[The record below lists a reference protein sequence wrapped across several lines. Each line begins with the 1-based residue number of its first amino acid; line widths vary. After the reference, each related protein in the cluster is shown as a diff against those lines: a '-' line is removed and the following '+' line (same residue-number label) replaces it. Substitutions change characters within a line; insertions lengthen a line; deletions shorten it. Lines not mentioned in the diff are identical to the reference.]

1 LQLLSARFIRFLR
14 PVPFGWVPLQSAILR
29 PQDVP
34 RPEVRPP
41 DFSAKGTALRRILTD
56 ALCRTKPP
64 RAGRLEIADLRQA
77 GLVLRITPNG
87 ARSFAYRFRHPHSRK
102 TLRATIGPYP
112 ATTLEAARKRAK
124 QMAAQ
129 IADGTNPIEAKN
141 AEREAASTRTFQ
153 ALADRYLKEHAERH
167 KRPRSA
173 EEDRRNLAV
182 HVLPKWAKRDF
193 RAIRRADVI
202 EVIESIVSA
211 GKHAAGNRVHSL
223 ISKVFSFA
231 IDADLLEANPA
242 ARLRKRGVEK
252 VGRRV
257 LDDTEIRTFWRG
269 IVLPPVSR
277 QVGLA
282 LRLAL
287 LTATRAS
294 EIAGAR
300 TAEFQNLD
308 KPEQAAWLIPGDRA
322 KNRRDHLVLLAP
334 LAVQT
339 VKSAIELSGDSDFL
353 FPTRLGRGGP
363 IDRHTLTVAM
373 VRFAKSL
380 KGSAAKTWHQEI
392 PTPHDLRRT
401 CNSRLAKL
409 AVPKEIRD
417 RTLNHITSLRDPES
431 KHYNIYEFETEKRQA
446 LGKWAAEIEALIKP
460 AAIVPI
466 AKGRRR

>member
-1 LQLLSARFIRFLR
+1 MRQ
-14 PVPFGWVPLQSAILR
+14 
-29 PQDVP
+29 
-34 RPEVRPP
+34 
-41 DFSAKGTALRRILTD
+41 ILTD

-64 RAGRLEIADLRQA
+64 RSGRLEIADLRQA
-77 GLVLRITPNG
+77 GLVLRITSNG
-87 ARSFAYRFRHPHSRK
+87 ARSFAYRFRHPHTRK

-112 ATTLEAARKRAK
+112 ATPLEAARKRAK
-124 QMAAQ
+124 EMAVQ
-129 IADGTNPIEAKN
+129 VADGTNPIEARN
-141 AEREAASTRTFQ
+141 AEREAARTRTFQ

-193 RAIRRADVI
+193 RTIRRADVI
-202 EVIESIVSA
+202 EVIESIVSD
-211 GKHAAGNRVHSL
+211 GKHTAGNRVHSL
-223 ISKVFSFA
+223 ISKIFSFA

-257 LDDTEIRTFWRG
+257 LDDAEIKTFWRG
-269 IVLPPVSR
+269 LVLPPVSR
-277 QVGLA
+277 QIGLA

-287 LTATRAS
+287 LTAARAS

-300 TAEFQNLD
+300 KAEFQDLD
-308 KPEQAAWLIPGDRA
+308 KPEQAAWHVPAERTKNRVDHLIP
-322 KNRRDHLVLLAP
+322 LPP
-334 LAVQT
+334 LAVET
-339 VKSAIELSGDSDFL
+339 IKSAIELNGDSEFL

-380 KGSAAKTWHQEI
+380 KGPAAKTWQQEI
-392 PTPHDLRRT
+392 PTPHDLRRS
-401 CNSRLAKL
+401 CNSRLARMGI
-409 AVPKEIRD
+409 PKEIRD

-431 KHYNIYEFETEKRQA
+431 KHYNLYEFQSEKRQT
-446 LGKWAAEIEALIKP
+446 LSKWANQIAAIIEP

-466 AKGRRR
+466 RAKERQR

>member
-1 LQLLSARFIRFLR
+1 
-14 PVPFGWVPLQSAILR
+14 
-29 PQDVP
+29 
-34 RPEVRPP
+34 VRQV
-41 DFSAKGTALRRILTD
+41 LTD

-64 RAGRLEIADLRQA
+64 RSGRLEIADLRQA
-77 GLVLRITPNG
+77 GLVLRITSNG

-124 QMAAQ
+124 DMAAQ
-129 IADGTNPIEAKN
+129 VADGTNPIEARN
-141 AEREAASTRTFQ
+141 AEREAAPTRTFQ

-173 EEDRRNLAV
+173 EEDRRNLTV
-182 HVLPKWAKRDF
+182 HILPKWAKRDF
-193 RAIRRADVI
+193 RGIRRADVI

-223 ISKVFSFA
+223 ISKIFSFA

-242 ARLRKRGVEK
+242 ARLKKRGVEK

-257 LDDTEIRTFWRG
+257 LDDAEIKVFWRG

-287 LTATRAS
+287 LTAARAS

-300 TAEFQNLD
+300 KSEFENLD
-308 KPEQAAWLIPGDRA
+308 KPEQAGWLVPSERA
-322 KNRRDHLVLLAP
+322 KNRRDYLIPLAP
-334 LAVQT
+334 LAVEA
-339 VKSAIELSGDSDFL
+339 VKSAVELTSQDDEFL
-353 FPTRLGRGGP
+353 FPTRLNRGGP
-363 IDRHTLTVAM
+363 VDRHSLTIAM

-380 KGSAAKTWHQEI
+380 KGPTAKTWHREI

-401 CNSRLAKL
+401 CNSRLARMGI
-409 AVPKEIRD
+409 PKEIRD

-431 KHYNIYEFETEKRQA
+431 KHYNLYEFQTEKRQA
-446 LGKWAAEIEALIKP
+446 LGRWAAEIEALIKP
-460 AAIVPI
+460 APVVPI
-466 AKGRRR
+466 HVKGRRQ

>member
-1 LQLLSARFIRFLR
+1 
-14 PVPFGWVPLQSAILR
+14 
-29 PQDVP
+29 
-34 RPEVRPP
+34 VRQ
-41 DFSAKGTALRRILTD
+41 ILTD
-56 ALCRTKPP
+56 AACKTKPP
-64 RAGRLEIADLRQA
+64 RSGRLEIADLRQA
-77 GLVLRITPNG
+77 GLVLRITSNG

-112 ATTLEAARKRAK
+112 ATSLESARKRAK
-124 QMAAQ
+124 EMAAQ
-129 IADGTNPIEAKN
+129 VAHGANPIEARN
-141 AEREAASTRTFQ
+141 AERAAAPTRTFE
-153 ALADRYLKEHAERH
+153 ALATRYLKEHAERH

-193 RAIRRADVI
+193 RAIRRANVI
-202 EVIESIVSA
+202 EVIESIVSD

-287 LTATRAS
+287 LTAARAS
-294 EIAGAR
+294 EISGAR
-300 TAEFQNLD
+300 KAAEFQNLD
-308 KPEQAAWLIPGDRA
+308 KPDQAAWLIPGDRA
-322 KNRRDHLVLLAP
+322 KNKRDHLVLLPP
-334 LAVQT
+334 LAVET
-339 VKSAIELSGDSDFL
+339 IKAAIDLSGDSEFL

-380 KGSAAKTWHQEI
+380 KGPTAKTWQQEI

-401 CNSRLAKL
+401 CNSRLARMGI
-409 AVPKEIRD
+409 PKEIRD

-431 KHYNIYEFETEKRQA
+431 KHYNLYEFQTEKREA
-446 LGKWAAEIEALIKP
+446 LCKWAREIATIIEP
-460 AAIVPI
+460 AAVVPI
-466 AKGRRR
+466 RAKGRRR

>member
-1 LQLLSARFIRFLR
+1 
-14 PVPFGWVPLQSAILR
+14 
-29 PQDVP
+29 
-34 RPEVRPP
+34 VRQ
-41 DFSAKGTALRRILTD
+41 ILTD

-64 RAGRLEIADLRQA
+64 RIGRLEIADLRQA
-77 GLVLRITPNG
+77 GLVLRITSNG

-124 QMAAQ
+124 DMAAQ
-129 IADGTNPIEAKN
+129 VADGTNPIDARN
-141 AEREAASTRTFQ
+141 AEREAAPARTFQ

-173 EEDRRNLAV
+173 EEDRRNLTV

-202 EVIESIVSA
+202 EVIESIVSS

-223 ISKVFSFA
+223 ISKIFSFA

-287 LTATRAS
+287 ATAARAS

-300 TAEFQNLD
+300 KAEIQDLD
-308 KPEQAAWLIPGDRA
+308 KPERAAWLIPGERA
-322 KNRRDHLVLLAP
+322 KNKRDHLIPLPP
-334 LAVQT
+334 LAVET
-339 VKSAIELSGDSDFL
+339 VKSAIELTGDSDFL
-353 FPTRLGRGGP
+353 FATRLGRGGP

-373 VRFAKSL
+373 VRFGKNL
-380 KGSAAKTWHQEI
+380 KRPTAKTWQQEI

-401 CNSRLAKL
+401 VSTRLARMGI
-409 AVPKEIRD
+409 AKEIRD
-417 RTLNHITSLRDPES
+417 RALNHIASLRDPES
-431 KHYNIYEFETEKRQA
+431 RHYNLHEFQSEKRDA
-446 LGKWAAEIEALIKP
+446 FSRWAAELEGIIKP
-460 AAIVPI
+460 ATVVPI
-466 AKGRRR
+466 RTASKGRRR

>member
-1 LQLLSARFIRFLR
+1 MRQ
-14 PVPFGWVPLQSAILR
+14 
-29 PQDVP
+29 
-34 RPEVRPP
+34 
-41 DFSAKGTALRRILTD
+41 ILTD

-64 RAGRLEIADLRQA
+64 RSGRLEIADLRQA
-77 GLVLRITPNG
+77 GLVLRITSNG
-87 ARSFAYRFRHPHSRK
+87 ARSFAYRFRHPHTRK

-112 ATTLEAARKRAK
+112 ATPLEAARKRAK
-124 QMAAQ
+124 KMAVQ
-129 IADGTNPIEAKN
+129 VADGTNPIEARN
-141 AEREAASTRTFQ
+141 AEREAARTRTFQ

-193 RAIRRADVI
+193 RTIRRADVI
-202 EVIESIVSA
+202 EVIESIVSD
-211 GKHAAGNRVHSL
+211 GKHTAGNRVHSL
-223 ISKVFSFA
+223 ISKIFSFA

-257 LDDTEIRTFWRG
+257 LDDAEIKTFWRG

-277 QVGLA
+277 QIGLA

-287 LTATRAS
+287 LTAARAS

-300 TAEFQNLD
+300 KAEFQDLD
-308 KPEQAAWLIPGDRA
+308 KPEQAAWHVPAERTKNRVDHLIP
-322 KNRRDHLVLLAP
+322 LPP
-334 LAVQT
+334 LAVET
-339 VKSAIELSGDSDFL
+339 IKSAIELNGDSEFL

-380 KGSAAKTWHQEI
+380 KGPAAKTWQQEI
-392 PTPHDLRRT
+392 PTPHDLRRS
-401 CNSRLAKL
+401 CNSRLARMGI
-409 AVPKEIRD
+409 PKEIRD

-431 KHYNIYEFETEKRQA
+431 KHYNLYEFQSEKRQT
-446 LGKWAAEIEALIKP
+446 LSKWANQIAAIIEP

-466 AKGRRR
+466 RAKERRR

>member
-1 LQLLSARFIRFLR
+1 
-14 PVPFGWVPLQSAILR
+14 
-29 PQDVP
+29 
-34 RPEVRPP
+34 VRQ
-41 DFSAKGTALRRILTD
+41 ILTD

-64 RAGRLEIADLRQA
+64 RSGRLEIADLRQA
-77 GLVLRITPNG
+77 GLVLRITSNG
-87 ARSFAYRFRHPHSRK
+87 ARSFAYRFRHPHTRK

-112 ATTLEAARKRAK
+112 ATPLEAARKRAK
-124 QMAAQ
+124 EMAVQ
-129 IADGTNPIEAKN
+129 VADGTNPIEARN
-141 AEREAASTRTFQ
+141 AEREAARTRTFQ

-193 RAIRRADVI
+193 RTIRRADVI
-202 EVIESIVSA
+202 EVIESIVSD
-211 GKHAAGNRVHSL
+211 GKHTAGNRVHSL
-223 ISKVFSFA
+223 ISKIFSFA

-257 LDDTEIRTFWRG
+257 LDDAEIKTFWRG

-277 QVGLA
+277 QIGLA

-287 LTATRAS
+287 LTAARAS

-300 TAEFQNLD
+300 KAEFQDLD
-308 KPEQAAWLIPGDRA
+308 KPEQAAWHVPAERTKNRVDHLIP
-322 KNRRDHLVLLAP
+322 LPP
-334 LAVQT
+334 LAVET
-339 VKSAIELSGDSDFL
+339 IKSAIELNGDSEFL

-380 KGSAAKTWHQEI
+380 KGPAAKTWQQEI
-392 PTPHDLRRT
+392 PTPHDLRRS
-401 CNSRLAKL
+401 CNSRLARMGI
-409 AVPKEIRD
+409 PKEIRD

-431 KHYNIYEFETEKRQA
+431 KHYNLYEFQSEKRQT
-446 LGKWAAEIEALIKP
+446 LSKWANQIAAIIEP

-466 AKGRRR
+466 RAKERQR

>member
-1 LQLLSARFIRFLR
+1 MRQ
-14 PVPFGWVPLQSAILR
+14 
-29 PQDVP
+29 
-34 RPEVRPP
+34 
-41 DFSAKGTALRRILTD
+41 ILTD

-64 RAGRLEIADLRQA
+64 RSGRLEIADLRQA
-77 GLVLRITPNG
+77 GLVLRITTAG
-87 ARSFAYRFRHPHSRK
+87 ARSFAYRFRHPHTRK

-124 QMAAQ
+124 EMATQ
-129 IADGTNPIEAKN
+129 VADGTNPIEARN
-141 AEREAASTRTFQ
+141 AERNAAPARTFQ
-153 ALADRYLKEHAERH
+153 ALADRYLNEHAQRH

-173 EEDRRNLAV
+173 EEDRRNLTV

-202 EVIESIVSA
+202 ELIETIVGA

-223 ISKVFSFA
+223 ISKIFSFA

-252 VGRRV
+252 VRRRV
-257 LDDTEIRTFWRG
+257 LDDTEIKTFWRG

-287 LTATRAS
+287 ATAARAS

-300 TAEFQNLD
+300 KAEFQDLD
-308 KPEQAAWLIPGDRA
+308 KSEQAAWLVPGERA
-322 KNRRDHLVLLAP
+322 KNKHDHLIPLAP
-334 LAVQT
+334 LAVET

-353 FPTRLGRGGP
+353 FPSRLGRGGP

-373 VRFAKSL
+373 VRFAKNL
-380 KGSAAKTWHQEI
+380 KGLTTKTWQQEI

-401 CNSRLAKL
+401 CNSRLARMGI
-409 AVPKEIRD
+409 PKEIRH
-417 RTLNHITSLRDPES
+417 RALNHITSLRDPES
-431 KHYNIYEFETEKRQA
+431 KHYNTHEYESEKRDA
-446 LGKWAAEIEALIKP
+446 FSRWAAEIGALIKP
-460 AAIVPI
+460 APVVRIRV
-466 AKGRRR
+466 KGRRQ

>member
-1 LQLLSARFIRFLR
+1 
-14 PVPFGWVPLQSAILR
+14 
-29 PQDVP
+29 
-34 RPEVRPP
+34 VRQ
-41 DFSAKGTALRRILTD
+41 ILTD

-77 GLVLRITPNG
+77 GLVLRITSNG

-124 QMAAQ
+124 DMAAQ
-129 IADGTNPIEAKN
+129 VADGTNPIDARN
-141 AEREAASTRTFQ
+141 AEREAAPARTFQ

-173 EEDRRNLAV
+173 EEDRRNLTV

-202 EVIESIVSA
+202 EVIESIVSS
-211 GKHAAGNRVHSL
+211 GKHAAGNRVHSV
-223 ISKVFSFA
+223 ISKIFSFA

-257 LDDTEIRTFWRG
+257 LDDTEIRPFWRG
-269 IVLPPVSR
+269 IVVSPISR
-277 QVGLA
+277 PVGLA

-287 LTATRAS
+287 LTAARAS

-300 TAEFQNLD
+300 KDEFQNLD
-308 KPEQAAWLIPGDRA
+308 QPEQAVWLVPSERA
-322 KNRRDHLVLLAP
+322 KNRMTHLIPLAP
-334 LAVQT
+334 LAVET
-339 VKSAIELSGDSDFL
+339 VKNAIELSGDSEFV
-353 FPTRLGRGGP
+353 FPTRLSRDGP

-380 KGSAAKTWHQEI
+380 KAPTAKTWQQEI

-401 CNSRLAKL
+401 VSTRLARMGI
-409 AVPKEIRD
+409 AKEIRG
-417 RTLNHITSLRDPES
+417 RALNHITSLRDPES
-431 KHYNIYEFETEKRQA
+431 RHYNLHEFQSEKRDA
-446 LGKWAAEIEALIKP
+446 FSRWGAELEGIIKP
-460 AAIVPI
+460 ATVVPI
-466 AKGRRR
+466 RAASKGRRR

>member
-1 LQLLSARFIRFLR
+1 VSPAEKLDH
-14 PVPFGWVPLQSAILR
+14 QS
-29 PQDVP
+29 
-34 RPEVRPP
+34 
-41 DFSAKGTALRRILTD
+41 FSAKGTYVRQILTD
-56 ALCRTKPP
+56 AACKTKAPRT
-64 RAGRLEIADLRQA
+64 GRLEIADLRQA

-87 ARSFAYRFRHPHSRK
+87 ARSFAYRFRHPQTRK
-102 TLRATIGPYP
+102 TLRATLGPYP
-112 ATTLEAARKRAK
+112 ATTLEAARRRAK
-124 QMAAQ
+124 EMAAQ
-129 IADGTNPIEAKN
+129 IADGTNPIEARN
-141 AEREAASTRTFQ
+141 VERTAAPTRTFQ
-153 ALADRYLKEHAERH
+153 ALADRYLIEHAARH

-193 RAIRRADVI
+193 RTIRRADVI
-202 EVIESIVSA
+202 ELIESIVSS

-223 ISKVFSFA
+223 VSKIFSFA

-287 LTATRAS
+287 VTAARAS

-300 TAEFQNLD
+300 KAEFQDLD
-308 KPEQAAWLIPGDRA
+308 KPEQAAWLVPGERA
-322 KNRRDHLVLLAP
+322 KNKRDHLIPLAP
-334 LAVQT
+334 LAVET
-339 VKSAIELSGDSDFL
+339 VKSAIELSGDGDFL

-373 VRFAKSL
+373 VRFAKNL
-380 KGSAAKTWHQEI
+380 KGPTAITWQQEI

-401 CNSRLAKL
+401 CNSRLARMGI
-409 AVPKEIRD
+409 PKEIRD
-417 RTLNHITSLRDPES
+417 RALNHITSLRDPES
-431 KHYNIYEFETEKRQA
+431 KHYNLYEFQAEKRVA
-446 LGKWAAEIEALIKP
+446 LGKWADEVAAIIKP
-460 AAIVPI
+460 AAVVPMRA

>member
-1 LQLLSARFIRFLR
+1 
-14 PVPFGWVPLQSAILR
+14 
-29 PQDVP
+29 
-34 RPEVRPP
+34 VRQ
-41 DFSAKGTALRRILTD
+41 ILTD

-64 RAGRLEIADLRQA
+64 QSGRLEIADLRQA
-77 GLVLRITPNG
+77 GLVLRITSNG
-87 ARSFAYRFRHPHSRK
+87 ARSFAFRFRHPHSRK
-102 TLRATIGPYP
+102 TLRCTIGPYP

-124 QMAAQ
+124 DMAAQ
-129 IADGTNPIEAKN
+129 VADGTNPIEARN
-141 AEREAASTRTFQ
+141 AEREAAPTRTFQ

-182 HVLPKWAKRDF
+182 HVLPKWSKRDF

-202 EVIESIVSA
+202 ELIESIVSG

-223 ISKVFSFA
+223 ISKIFSFA

-257 LDDTEIRTFWRG
+257 LDDNEIRTFWRG
-269 IVLPPVSR
+269 VVLPPVSR

-287 LTATRAS
+287 ATAARAS
-294 EIAGAR
+294 EIACAR
-300 TAEFQNLD
+300 KAEFQDLD
-308 KPEQAAWLIPGDRA
+308 NGQVTWLVPGQRT
-322 KNRRDHLVLLAP
+322 KNKRDHLIPLAP
-334 LAVQT
+334 LAVET

-373 VRFAKSL
+373 VRFAKNL
-380 KGSAAKTWHQEI
+380 KGPTAKTWQQEI

-401 CNSRLAKL
+401 CNSRLARMGI
-409 AVPKEIRD
+409 PKEIRD
-417 RTLNHITSLRDPES
+417 RALNHITSLRDPES
-431 KHYNIYEFETEKRQA
+431 KHYNLYEFQIEKRQA
-446 LGKWAAEIEALIKP
+446 LGKWADEIASILKP
-460 AAIVPI
+460 ATVVPLRN
-466 AKGRRR
+466 AARRRR

>member
-1 LQLLSARFIRFLR
+1 
-14 PVPFGWVPLQSAILR
+14 V
-29 PQDVP
+29 
-34 RPEVRPP
+34 
-41 DFSAKGTALRRILTD
+41 KGTAVRQILTD
-56 ALCRTKPP
+56 ALCRTKAP
-64 RAGRLEIADLRQA
+64 RSGRLEIADLRQA
-77 GLVLRITPNG
+77 GLVLRITANG

-124 QMAAQ
+124 DMAAQ
-129 IADGTNPIEAKN
+129 VADGTNPIEARN
-141 AEREAASTRTFQ
+141 AEREAAPTRTFQ

-193 RAIRRADVI
+193 RSIRRADAI
-202 EVIESIVSA
+202 ELVESILGA
-211 GKHAAGNRVHSL
+211 GKHAAANRVHAL
-223 ISKVFSFA
+223 ISKIFSFA
-231 IDADLLEANPA
+231 IDADLLEANPV

-257 LDDTEIRTFWRG
+257 LNDTEIKTFWRG

-300 TAEFQNLD
+300 KTEFQDLE
-308 KPEQAAWLIPGDRA
+308 PEKAAWLVPGERA
-322 KNRRDHLVLLAP
+322 KNKLDHLIPLAP
-334 LAVQT
+334 LAVET
-339 VKSAIELSGDSDFL
+339 VKAAIELSGDSDFL

-373 VRFAKSL
+373 VRFAKNL
-380 KGSAAKTWHQEI
+380 KGSAAKTWHTEP

-401 CNSRLAKL
+401 CNSRLARMGI
-409 AVPKEIRD
+409 PKEIRD
-417 RTLNHITSLRDPES
+417 RALNHITSLRDPES
-431 KHYNIYEFETEKRQA
+431 KHYNLYEFQAEKRVA
-446 LGKWAAEIEALIKP
+446 LGKWADEVAAIIKP
-460 AAIVPI
+460 AAVVPMRA
-466 AKGRRR
+466 AKGRR

>member
-1 LQLLSARFIRFLR
+1 LGS
-14 PVPFGWVPLQSAILR
+14 
-29 PQDVP
+29 
-34 RPEVRPP
+34 
-41 DFSAKGTALRRILTD
+41 KGTAVRQILTD
-56 ALCRTKPP
+56 AACKTKPP
-64 RAGRLEIADLRQA
+64 HRGRLEIADLRQV

-87 ARSFAYRFRHPHSRK
+87 ARSFAYRFRHPHTRK

-124 QMAAQ
+124 EMAAQ
-129 IADGTNPIEAKN
+129 IADGTNPIEVRN
-141 AEREAASTRTFQ
+141 AEREAAPTRTFE
-153 ALADRYLKEHAERH
+153 ALASRYLKEHAERH

-202 EVIESIVSA
+202 ELIESIVSA

-223 ISKVFSFA
+223 ISKIFSFA

-257 LDDTEIRTFWRG
+257 LDDAEIKVFWRG

-287 LTATRAS
+287 LTSARAS

-300 TAEFQNLD
+300 KSEFQDLD

-334 LAVQT
+334 LAVET
-339 VKSAIELSGDSDFL
+339 VKSAIELSGESEFL

-380 KGSAAKTWHQEI
+380 QGPAAKTWHAEP

-401 CNSRLAKL
+401 CNSHLAKMGI
-409 AVPKEIRD
+409 PKEIRD
-417 RTLNHITSLRDPES
+417 RVLNHITSLRDPES
-431 KHYNIYEFETEKRQA
+431 KHYNLYEFQA
-446 LGKWAAEIEALIKP
+446 ERRDAFCRWAAEIEAIIKP
-460 AAIVPI
+460 AAVVPI
-466 AKGRRR
+466 RAKGRRR